1 MEPLSRLIEPYL
13 QAILPGCRLQIDEA
27 TMAMVGLRRGEHLE
41 PFASLSIGTREQ
53 LAVIVR
59 LAVADLMAQRGESV
73 PLVLDDAL
81 VFCDDARFDRMLKL
95 LRRGASRHQ
104 ILVLTCHEREF
115 LRAGA
120 PVIRLADCR
129 DAA

>member
-1 MEPLSRLIEPYL
+1 M
-13 QAILPGCRLQIDEA
+13 
-27 TMAMVGLRRGEHLE
+27 TT
-41 PFASLSIGTREQ
+41 TRIRPA
-53 LAVIVR
+53 AVILTPAAEAR
-59 LAVADLMAQRGESV
+59 VADLMAQRGESV